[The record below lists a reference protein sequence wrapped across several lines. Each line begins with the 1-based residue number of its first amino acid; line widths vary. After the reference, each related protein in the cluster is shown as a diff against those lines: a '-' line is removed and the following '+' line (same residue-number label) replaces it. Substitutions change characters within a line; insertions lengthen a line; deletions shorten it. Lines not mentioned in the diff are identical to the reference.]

1 MLNLCFDFIA
11 LAWMFTRI
19 LYETLR
25 VALSL
30 YTRMAKDS
38 NRLLTNFGRF
48 LILLTDSNALIVS
61 ISLENLIGIQN
72 LFTAIQTFLIL
83 FNILCH

>member
-1 MLNLCFDFIA
+1 
-11 LAWMFTRI
+11 MFTRI

-48 LILLTDSNALIVS
+48 LILLTDSNALRVS

-72 LFTAIQTFLIL
+72 LFTVIQTFLIL